1 MEVGMQFIFQNTH
14 EGMTDAEMFRQE
26 AKIPILAEEVGMDF
40 CLFPE
45 HHFDPNY
52 SMMPDNMQFVAYI
65 GGQTSRIK
73 LGTGAIIV
81 PWWYNKTDPT
91 RIAERIAMLDILL
104 GDRFLLGFG
113 RGLARMEYETFG
125 VDMNESRERFDEAV
139 RAHPRDPR
147 DGGRRVRHEVLQAV
161 ADRDPPDAGARLPRS
176 RLLLGGDDAGLG
188 DARPPTSAAP

>member
-14 EGMTDAEMFRQE
+14 EGMSDAEMFRQE

-139 RAHPRDPR
+139 PLILEILETGVAEYDTKYFKQARTEIHPS
-147 DGGRRVRHEVLQAV
+147 
-161 ADRDPPDAGARLPRS
+161 AGARLPRP
-176 RLLLGGDDAGLG
+176 RLLLRRDDAGLG
-188 DARPPTSAAP
+188 DRGRQPRRRP